1 MHSITLQIMMQ
12 VNGGNI
18 LIKGELRMSMN
29 KWLFRLT
36 GFLVIIVGMIT
47 FSSFHVFA
55 SVNVVTQ
62 PIDSTKV
69 IEVELN
75 DDYFNPNVITI
86 PIEQSTTLLL
96 KNKGKSEHT
105 FTVKTLGIDV
115 VVESGKEKNI
125 TVKPTSA
132 GTYEL
137 ICRYHLLKGME
148 GKVIVK

>member
-1 MHSITLQIMMQ
+1 MSIST
-12 VNGGNI
+12 
-18 LIKGELRMSMN
+18 
-29 KWLFRLT
+29 WLFRFI
-36 GFLVIIVGMIT
+36 GFLVILVGVT
-47 FSSFHVFA
+47 TLNSLNVFA

-62 PIDSTKV
+62 PVESAKV

-75 DDYFNPNVITI
+75 DDYFKPNVITI
-86 PIEQSTTLLL
+86 PIEESTTLLL

-105 FTVKTLGIDV
+105 FTVKKLGIDV

-125 TVKPTSA
+125 TVKPKNT

>member
-1 MHSITLQIMMQ
+1 MMQ
-12 VNGGNI
+12 VNGRTY
-18 LIKGELRMSMN
+18 LTKGELRMSMN
-29 KWLFRLT
+29 KWLFQFTVL
-36 GFLVIIVGMIT
+36 LVIIVGMVT
-47 FSSFHVFA
+47 FSSFHAFA

-75 DDYFNPNVITI
+75 DDYFQPNVITI
-86 PIEQSTTLLL
+86 PIEESTTLLL
-96 KNKGKSEHT
+96 KNKGKNEHT
-105 FTVKTLGIDV
+105 FTVKKLGIDV
-115 VVESGKEKNI
+115 VVEPGKNKNI
-125 TVKPTSA
+125 TVKPTST

>member
-1 MHSITLQIMMQ
+1 
-12 VNGGNI
+12 
-18 LIKGELRMSMN
+18 MSMN
-29 KWLFRLT
+29 RWLFRFSSL
-36 GFLVIIVGMIT
+36 LVMIVWWMSLG
-47 FSSFHVFA
+47 SFHVFA

-62 PIDSTKV
+62 PTDVTNV

-86 PIEQSTTLLL
+86 PLEGSTTLLL
-96 KNKGKSEHT
+96 KNKGKNEHT
-105 FTVKTLGIDV
+105 FTVKKLGIDV

-125 TVKPTSA
+125 TVKPKNT

-137 ICRYHLLKGME
+137 ICRYHLLKGMA

>member
-1 MHSITLQIMMQ
+1 MSI
-12 VNGGNI
+12 
-18 LIKGELRMSMN
+18 N
-29 KWLFRLT
+29 KWLFRFI
-36 GFLVIIVGMIT
+36 GFLVMLVVIT
-47 FSSFHVFA
+47 TLNSLNVFA
-55 SVNVVTQ
+55 SVNNLAQ
-62 PIDSTKV
+62 PIASAKV

-86 PIEQSTTLLL
+86 PINESTTLLL

-105 FTVKTLGIDV
+105 FTIKNSVLMSSSSQEK
-115 VVESGKEKNI
+115 KNI
-125 TVKPTSA
+125 TVKPNSA

>member
-1 MHSITLQIMMQ
+1 MSI
-12 VNGGNI
+12 
-18 LIKGELRMSMN
+18 N
-29 KWLFRLT
+29 KWLIRFI
-36 GFLVIIVGMIT
+36 GFLVMLVMIT
-47 FSSFHVFA
+47 TLNSLNVFA
-55 SVNVVTQ
+55 SVSVATQ
-62 PIDSTKV
+62 PIASAKV

-86 PIEQSTTLLL
+86 PINESTTLLL

-105 FTVKTLGIDV
+105 FTVKKLGIDV

-125 TVKPTSA
+125 TVKPNSA

-148 GKVIVK
+148 GTVIVK

>member
-1 MHSITLQIMMQ
+1 MSIST
-12 VNGGNI
+12 
-18 LIKGELRMSMN
+18 
-29 KWLFRLT
+29 WLFRFI
-36 GFLVIIVGMIT
+36 GFLVILVGVT
-47 FSSFHVFA
+47 TLNSLNVFA

-62 PIDSTKV
+62 PVESAKV

-75 DDYFNPNVITI
+75 DDYFKPNVITI
-86 PIEQSTTLLL
+86 PIEESTTLLL

-105 FTVKTLGIDV
+105 FTVRKLGIDL

-125 TVKPTSA
+125 TVKPKNT

>member
-1 MHSITLQIMMQ
+1 
-12 VNGGNI
+12 
-18 LIKGELRMSMN
+18 MSMS
-29 KWLFRLT
+29 KWLFPFI
-36 GFLVIIVGMIT
+36 GFLVMLVGVT
-47 FSSFHVFA
+47 TLNSLNVFA

-62 PIDSTKV
+62 PVEPAKV

-75 DDYFNPNVITI
+75 DDYFKPNVITI
-86 PIEQSTTLLL
+86 PTEESTTLLL

-105 FTVKTLGIDV
+105 FTVKKLGIDV
-115 VVESGKEKNI
+115 IVGSGKEKNI
-125 TVKPTSA
+125 TVKPTST

>member
-1 MHSITLQIMMQ
+1 M
-12 VNGGNI
+12 
-18 LIKGELRMSMN
+18 RMSIN
-29 KWLFRLT
+29 KWLFRFI
-36 GFLVIIVGMIT
+36 GFLVMLVVIT
-47 FSSFHVFA
+47 TLNSLNVFA
-55 SVNVVTQ
+55 SVNTLAQ
-62 PIDSTKV
+62 PIASAKV

-86 PIEQSTTLLL
+86 PINESTTLLL

-105 FTVKTLGIDV
+105 FTIKKLGIDV

-125 TVKPTSA
+125 TVKPNSA

>member
-18 LIKGELRMSMN
+18 LTKGELQMSMN
-29 KWLFRLT
+29 KLLFRFT
-36 GFLVIIVGMIT
+36 GLLVMIVGMIT
-47 FSSFHVFA
+47 FSSFHAFA

-62 PIDSTKV
+62 PIDATKV

-86 PIEQSTTLLL
+86 PIEQSTTFLL

-105 FTVKTLGIDV
+105 FTVKKLGIDV

-125 TVKPTSA
+125 TVKPKNT

>member
-1 MHSITLQIMMQ
+1 
-12 VNGGNI
+12 
-18 LIKGELRMSMN
+18 MSMS
-29 KWLFRLT
+29 KWLFPFI
-36 GFLVIIVGMIT
+36 GFLVMLVGVT
-47 FSSFHVFA
+47 TLNSLNVFA

-62 PIDSTKV
+62 PVESAKV

-75 DDYFNPNVITI
+75 DDYFKPNVITI
-86 PIEQSTTLLL
+86 PTEESTTLLL

-105 FTVKTLGIDV
+105 FTVKKLGIDV

-125 TVKPTSA
+125 TVKPTST

>member
-1 MHSITLQIMMQ
+1 MSI
-12 VNGGNI
+12 
-18 LIKGELRMSMN
+18 N
-29 KWLFRLT
+29 KWLFRFI
-36 GFLVIIVGMIT
+36 GFLVMLVVIT
-47 FSSFHVFA
+47 TLNSLNVFA
-55 SVNVVTQ
+55 SVNTLAQ
-62 PIDSTKV
+62 PIASAKV

-86 PIEQSTTLLL
+86 PINESTTLLL

-105 FTVKTLGIDV
+105 FTVKKLGIDV

-125 TVKPTSA
+125 TVKPKSA

-148 GKVIVK
+148 GNVIVK

>member
-1 MHSITLQIMMQ
+1 MSI
-12 VNGGNI
+12 
-18 LIKGELRMSMN
+18 N
-29 KWLFRLT
+29 KWLFRFI
-36 GFLVIIVGMIT
+36 GFLVMLVVIT
-47 FSSFHVFA
+47 TLNSLNVFA
-55 SVNVVTQ
+55 SVNTLAQ
-62 PIDSTKV
+62 PIASAKV

-86 PIEQSTTLLL
+86 PINESTTLLL

-105 FTVKTLGIDV
+105 FTIKKLGIDV

-125 TVKPTSA
+125 TVKPKSA

>member
-1 MHSITLQIMMQ
+1 MSIRT
-12 VNGGNI
+12 
-18 LIKGELRMSMN
+18 
-29 KWLFRLT
+29 WLFRFI
-36 GFLVIIVGMIT
+36 GFLVMLVGVT
-47 FSSFHVFA
+47 TLNSLNVFA
-55 SVNVVTQ
+55 SINVVTQ
-62 PIDSTKV
+62 PVESAKV

-75 DDYFNPNVITI
+75 DDYFKPNVITI
-86 PIEQSTTLLL
+86 PIEESTTLLL

-105 FTVKTLGIDV
+105 FTVKKLGIDV

-125 TVKPTSA
+125 TVKPKNT

>member
-1 MHSITLQIMMQ
+1 
-12 VNGGNI
+12 
-18 LIKGELRMSMN
+18 MSMN
-29 KWLFRLT
+29 KWLFRFTVL
-36 GFLVIIVGMIT
+36 LVIIVGMIT
-47 FSSFHVFA
+47 FSSFHAFA

-75 DDYFNPNVITI
+75 DDYFQPNVITI
-86 PIEQSTTLLL
+86 PIEESTTLLL
-96 KNKGKSEHT
+96 KNKGKNEHT
-105 FTVKTLGIDV
+105 FTVKKLGIDV
-115 VVESGKEKNI
+115 VVEPGKNKNI
-125 TVKPTSA
+125 TVKPTST

>member
-1 MHSITLQIMMQ
+1 
-12 VNGGNI
+12 
-18 LIKGELRMSMN
+18 MSMS
-29 KWLFRLT
+29 KWLFRFI
-36 GFLVIIVGMIT
+36 GFLVMLVGVT
-47 FSSFHVFA
+47 TLNSLNVFA

-62 PIDSTKV
+62 HVESAKV

-75 DDYFNPNVITI
+75 DDYFKPNVIMI
-86 PIEQSTTLLL
+86 PIEESTTLLL

-105 FTVKTLGIDV
+105 FTVKKLGIDV
-115 VVESGKEKNI
+115 VVESGKEKSI
-125 TVKPTSA
+125 TVKPKSA

>member
-1 MHSITLQIMMQ
+1 MSIST
-12 VNGGNI
+12 
-18 LIKGELRMSMN
+18 
-29 KWLFRLT
+29 WLFRFI
-36 GFLVIIVGMIT
+36 GFLVMLVGVT
-47 FSSFHVFA
+47 TLNSLNVFA
-55 SVNVVTQ
+55 SINVVTQ
-62 PIDSTKV
+62 PVESAKV

-75 DDYFNPNVITI
+75 DDYFKPNVITI
-86 PIEQSTTLLL
+86 PIEESTTLLL

-105 FTVKTLGIDV
+105 FTVKKLGIDV

-125 TVKPTSA
+125 TVKPKNT